1 LVKMKRIPLI
11 AGNWKM
17 YKTRAETQA
26 FISELLPLVASSQ
39 RRIYLAPPFT
49 AIETACTAAR
59 GSKIVI
65 GAQNVHDA
73 AEGAFT
79 GEVSC
84 RMLKELG
91 ATFVIIGHS
100 ERRTLFSEHDTWINR
115 KLKRALSEGIVPIL
129 CIGETFEQR
138 ESGSTDTVLQQQLEE
153 GLQGVTKEEL
163 KSVIIAYEPIWAIG
177 TGKTATPELAQVVHS
192 RCRLWI
198 EKKYGLDVAGQVY
211 ILYGGSVKPDNIA
224 ALMQEPDIDGALVG
238 GAALDPRSFAQLI
251 NF

>member
-1 LVKMKRIPLI
+1 MKRIPLI

-17 YKTRAETQA
+17 YKTRAEAQA
-26 FISELLPLVASSQ
+26 FIADLLPLVASAQ
-39 RRIYLAPPFT
+39 RRIFIAPPFT
-49 AIETACTAAR
+49 AIEAACAAAR

-73 AEGAFT
+73 NEGAFT

-91 ATFVIIGHS
+91 AAFVIIGHS
-100 ERRTLFSEHDTWINR
+100 ERRTLFSENDTWINR
-115 KLKRALSEGIVPIL
+115 KLKRALSEGIIPIL

-138 ESGSTDTVLQQQLEE
+138 EVGSTDEVLFQQMEE
-153 GLQGVTKEEL
+153 GLQGVTKQEL

-177 TGKTATPELAQVVHS
+177 TGKTATPEMAQAVHR
-192 RCRLWI
+192 RCRLWV
-198 EKKYGLDVAGQVY
+198 EKKYGLDSAEQLY

>member
-1 LVKMKRIPLI
+1 
-11 AGNWKM
+11 M
-17 YKTRAETQA
+17 YKTRAEVRA
-26 FISELLPLVASSQ
+26 FISDLLPLVVSAE
-39 RRIYLAPPFT
+39 RRIYIAPPFT
-49 AIETACTAAR
+49 AIEVACAEVL

-73 AEGAFT
+73 NEGAFT

-91 ATFVIIGHS
+91 ADFVIIGHS
-100 ERRTLFSEHDTWINR
+100 ERRTLFAEHNTWINR
-115 KLKRALSEGIVPIL
+115 KLKRVLSEGMIPIL

-138 ESGSTDTVLQQQLEE
+138 ESNATNEVLFEQLEE
-153 GLQGVTKEEL
+153 GLQGVTQQEL

-177 TGKTATPELAQVVHS
+177 TGKTATPDMAQAVHK

-198 EKKYGLDVAGQVY
+198 EKKYGLDGAAELY

-224 ALMQEPDIDGALVG
+224 SLMQEPDIDGVLVG
-238 GAALDPRSFAQLI
+238 GAALDPRSFAQLV